1 MRELN
6 PLVYLLSLVVED
18 PQLCG
23 YLGEIC
29 PPQLTSEV
37 PEADISILDD
47 LDGGGLQDLPPQ
59 GAVMSAEELGHLM
72 GRLESVTTALKA
84 REKEKMKAR
93 SVDGNFPQLPS
104 WLFERTYLTADFA
117 RLPSS
122 SPLPSVSL
130 GTLPLELQQ
139 AAIVED
145 LLFVMLGVEGRF
157 IKTQPSTNE
166 DAPRKFTID
175 KTLDISLRNLVERI
189 LPVCI
194 SYSVVTRFME
204 DKSTF
209 FEGRVNQALSAAM
222 RGMVREFCVVVAQ
235 LEHQL
240 QLGLLSLQKLW
251 YYVQPCMSSLSV
263 LEQIATTLSRGS
275 CRGGKTLSTL
285 HSITTGFIGE
295 PRTQELCLH
304 LTQAACQPYFASL
317 AQWIHCG
324 VVHDPYSEFMVRE
337 HDSIRKDR
345 LYAEYNDAYWER
357 RYTVVQENTPS
368 FLEQVAD
375 KILSS
380 GKYLNVVREC
390 GREVAVPSSEP
401 MQYSVHQRQYIEQ
414 IEGAHSLAS
423 RRLLDLILVERDLPG
438 HLCSIKHY
446 FLLDQGDL
454 FVHFMDSASD
464 ELARPMVDI
473 LPTR

>member
-1 MRELN
+1 M
-6 PLVYLLSLVVED
+6 
-18 PQLCG
+18 
-23 YLGEIC
+23 
-29 PPQLTSEV
+29 
-37 PEADISILDD
+37 
-47 LDGGGLQDLPPQ
+47 
-59 GAVMSAEELGHLM
+59 
-72 GRLESVTTALKA
+72 
-84 REKEKMKAR
+84 
-93 SVDGNFPQLPS
+93 
-104 WLFERTYLTADFA
+104 
-117 RLPSS
+117 
-122 SPLPSVSL
+122 
-130 GTLPLELQQ
+130 
-139 AAIVED
+139 
-145 LLFVMLGVEGRF
+145 
-157 IKTQPSTNE
+157 
-166 DAPRKFTID
+166 
-175 KTLDISLRNLVERI
+175 
-189 LPVCI
+189 
-194 SYSVVTRFME
+194 
-204 DKSTF
+204 
-209 FEGRVNQALSAAM
+209 NQALSAAM